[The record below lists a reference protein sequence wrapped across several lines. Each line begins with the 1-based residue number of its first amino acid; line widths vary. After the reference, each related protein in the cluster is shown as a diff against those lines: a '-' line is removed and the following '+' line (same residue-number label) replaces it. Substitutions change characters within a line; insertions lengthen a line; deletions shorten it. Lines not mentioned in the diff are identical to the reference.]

1 MRYVCG
7 IDPPRHQ
14 KDADCYASKYRD
26 NRTAARAS
34 WQQSYSFV
42 SIALLA
48 FFGYTDIAYAGRVVA
63 SLRAKA
69 ATQTKAATQPS

>member
-1 MRYVCG
+1 MRYVFG

-14 KDADCYASKYRD
+14 KDADCNASKHRD

-34 WQQSYSFV
+34 WQKSYSLV

-48 FFGYTDIAYAGRVVA
+48 CFGYTDIAYAGRVVA
-63 SLRAKA
+63 SL
-69 ATQTKAATQPS
+69 QTKAATQPS